1 MVKTEI
7 CMVKDPEAPESR
19 EILRRAARILKNG
32 GLVVFPTETVYG
44 LGADATD
51 SDAAGRIYA
60 AKGRPAD
67 NPLIVHVASADDV
80 SRYAVETEESR
91 RLMQVFWPGPLTVV
105 LPARETIPST
115 VTAGLP
121 TVAIRC
127 PSHPV
132 ARALLMEVGI
142 PIAAPSANLSGSP
155 SPTCARHVADD
166 MMGRVDMILDGGDC
180 EIGLESTIVMPD
192 KDGGLTLLRP
202 GAVTP
207 EMLRTV
213 TPKLRIAE
221 AVLGQLP
228 EGNAPL
234 SPGMK
239 YRHYAPSS
247 PLVLLDGDCHARQ
260 HYIEKQSGNIAVIG
274 YEEDLPLLRRSL
286 TEERLFSLGRQQDL
300 SMQSHR
306 LFTLLRDI
314 DKQGFDKILAPLP
327 PTGGMGMA
335 LYNRMIRAAAHCIVH
350 LPKD

>member
-19 EILRRAARILKNG
+19 EILRRAARILKSG

-207 EMLRTV
+207 ESGSWAIAGRHRTALSRHEIPSLRAFF
-213 TPKLRIAE
+213 TPCPSGWRLSCAATLHRKTIWQYCHYRIRGRSA
-221 AVLGQLP
+221 AT
-228 EGNAPL
+228 APQPYGRTAFL
-234 SPGMK
+234 AWTAAGSIDAKSPPF
-239 YRHYAPSS
+239 HSA
-247 PLVLLDGDCHARQ
+247 A
-260 HYIEKQSGNIAVIG
+260 G
-274 YEEDLPLLRRSL
+274 Y
-286 TEERLFSLGRQQDL
+286 
-300 SMQSHR
+300 
-306 LFTLLRDI
+306 
-314 DKQGFDKILAPLP
+314 
-327 PTGGMGMA
+327 
-335 LYNRMIRAAAHCIVH
+335 
-350 LPKD
+350 